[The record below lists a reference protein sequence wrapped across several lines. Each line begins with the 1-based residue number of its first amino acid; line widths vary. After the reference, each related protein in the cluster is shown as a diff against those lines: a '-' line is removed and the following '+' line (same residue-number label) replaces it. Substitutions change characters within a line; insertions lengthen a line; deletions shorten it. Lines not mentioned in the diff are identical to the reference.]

1 MKTIYHSGI
10 SRGLVIFIT
19 LVMLPCYAL
28 MIYLS
33 LWIGLALLGLITA
46 VIADAFINTRYTI
59 EERTLWVQ
67 CGIFEKKMFDIG
79 LITEIAKTNSWE
91 SAPAASMNR
100 IRLRFAKRQTLIL
113 SPRRQ
118 QDFIDHL
125 LRVNPHIVVKPP
137 LSTTTTLPTE

>member
-79 LITEIAKTNSWE
+79 LITEM
-91 SAPAASMNR
+91 PGQYAAA
-100 IRLRFAKRQTLIL
+100 AKRTINKQVYQIL
-113 SPRRQ
+113 MTIMSAAIWYPFFKAADNQ
-118 QDFIDHL
+118 AVAEEKAGALAEQ
-125 LRVNPHIVVKPP
+125 P
-137 LSTTTTLPTE
+137 EE